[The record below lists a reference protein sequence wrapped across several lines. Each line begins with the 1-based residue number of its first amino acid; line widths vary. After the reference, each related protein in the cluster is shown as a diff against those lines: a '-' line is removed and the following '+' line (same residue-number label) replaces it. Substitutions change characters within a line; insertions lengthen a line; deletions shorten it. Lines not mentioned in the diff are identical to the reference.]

1 MMRKLFPIAAV
12 LLLFGTACEK
22 ADLNGVLQEE
32 EVTAT
37 PTERKCDA
45 DVILQE
51 QLANDPTFKA
61 NYEAQERMT
70 QEYIAMKKRGMI
82 QQATITIPV
91 VVNVVY
97 RTAAENVT
105 DAQIQSQIDVLNKD
119 FNAANS
125 DFNSYIPTEYANLK
139 ANVGITFRLAA
150 TYRRQTSKVSFR
162 TNDDVKKTNKGG
174 LNPTDPTTKLNIW
187 VCTLSNS
194 ILGYAQFP
202 GGPAAT
208 DGVVI
213 LNTGFGT
220 VGTATAPFNLG
231 RTATHEVGHWMNLR
245 HIWGDATCGNDQVED
260 TPPHNTAN
268 YRCPAV
274 GHLST
279 CTGGPK
285 EMWMNY
291 MDYTDDR
298 CMYMFSIGQSN
309 RMLATFATGASREKY
324 NN

>member
-1 MMRKLFPIAAV
+1 MRKLFPIATLV
-12 LLLFGTACEK
+12 LLLATACEK
-22 ADLNGVLQEE
+22 AELNGVLQEE
-32 EVTAT
+32 ELATA
-37 PTERKCDA
+37 PTQRKCDA

-61 NYEAQERMT
+61 NYEAQERLT
-70 QEYIAMKKRGMI
+70 QEYMAMRKRGMI
-82 QQATITIPV
+82 QQAAITIPV

-97 RTAAENVT
+97 RTAAENVS

-119 FNAANS
+119 FNATNS

-150 TYRRQTSKVSFR
+150 VYRKQTTKVSFR
-162 TNDDVKKTNKGG
+162 TNDDVKKTSKGG
-174 LNPTDPTTKLNIW
+174 LNPTDPTTKLNLW

-213 LNTGFGT
+213 LNTAFGT
-220 VGTATAPFNLG
+220 VGTAAAPFNLG
-231 RTATHEVGHWMNLR
+231 RTATHEVGHWVNLR
-245 HIWGDATCGNDQVED
+245 HIWGDATCGNDQVDD
-260 TPPHNTAN
+260 TPLHNTAN
-268 YRCPAV
+268 YGCPAQ

-279 CTGGPK
+279 CSGTPK

-298 CMYMFSIGQSN
+298 CMYMFSTGQSA
-309 RMLATFATGASREKY
+309 RMLATFAAGGSRVAY

>member
-1 MMRKLFPIAAV
+1 MRKLFPMAILV
-12 LLLFGTACEK
+12 LLFGTACEK
-22 ADLNGVLQEE
+22 AELNGLLQEE
-32 EVTAT
+32 EVVTA
-37 PTERKCDA
+37 PTQRKCDA

-61 NYEAQERMT
+61 NYEAQERLT

-82 QQATITIPV
+82 QQAAITIPV

-97 RTAAENVT
+97 RTAAENVS

-119 FNAANS
+119 FNATNS

-150 TYRRQTSKVSFR
+150 VYRKQTTKVSFR
-162 TNDDVKKTNKGG
+162 TNDDVKKTSKGG

-213 LNTGFGT
+213 LNKGFGT
-220 VGTATAPFNLG
+220 TGTAAYPFNLG

-245 HIWGDATCGNDQVED
+245 HIWGDATCGNDQVAD

-268 YRCPAV
+268 YGCPAQ

-279 CTGGPK
+279 CTGTPK

-298 CMYMFSIGQSN
+298 CMYMFSNDQST
-309 RMLATFATGASREKY
+309 RMLATFAANGSRVSY